1 MLTQKK
7 ASSTEIQLQEGMKLK
22 MKRKEIAKDLRGLFF
37 MIQCFLVA
45 KIILQIALLLQFKP
59 KLVYGD

>member
-1 MLTQKK
+1 MLTTQKK
-7 ASSTEIQLQEGMKLK
+7 ASSTDIQLQEGMKQ
-22 MKRKEIAKDLRGLFF
+22 EITKDLGGLFF

>member
-1 MLTQKK
+1 MLTTQKK
-7 ASSTEIQLQEGMKLK
+7 ASSTEIQLQEGMKQ
-22 MKRKEIAKDLRGLFF
+22 EIAKDLGGLIF

>member
-1 MLTQKK
+1 MLTTQKK
-7 ASSTEIQLQEGMKLK
+7 ASSTEIQLQEGMKQ
-22 MKRKEIAKDLRGLFF
+22 EIAKDLGGLFF

-45 KIILQIALLLQFKP
+45 KILQIALLLQFKP

>member
-1 MLTQKK
+1 MLTTQKK
-7 ASSTEIQLQEGMKLK
+7 ASSTEIQLQEGMKQ
-22 MKRKEIAKDLRGLFF
+22 EIAKDLGDLFF

-45 KIILQIALLLQFKP
+45 EIILQIALLLQFKP